1 MSRYRRWN
9 ELLELLAAAG
19 QLQVE
24 EAAKALGVSEATVRR
39 DLDELATQQMLTRIR
54 GGAVAQGVT
63 YDLPLRYK
71 SERHPSEKQRIAA
84 VAAGLVRPGQ
94 VTGLNGGTTTT
105 EVARALATRSD
116 LNGQVPPP
124 ALTVVTNALNIAT
137 ELAVRQHIKIVAT
150 GGVAR
155 PQSYELTGPLATGV
169 LEQVTLDVAILG
181 VDGIDAVAGATA
193 HHEGEASINRLMA
206 RQAAKVVI
214 AADSSKVGRRA
225 FARICT
231 AARDRRAGHRHRD
244 RRRGRGPAGG
254 RGSRR
259 CHRLKRRRPGSPTL
273 TSSTWWSS
281 ATATRTCSSSA
292 TTSPPRSA
300 SRRSW
305 CDSMS
310 LVVGGSASITAVAA
324 ARLGL
329 SVALVAAVGDDAAGQ
344 FMLDQ
349 LAREGVATD
358 AVAVRGDAPTGMTVA
373 LSNGGDRA
381 ILTAL
386 GAVGSLTADDVPAAL
401 LRRARHVHISSYFLL
416 EDSLGPGLGAV
427 ISAAQA
433 AGATVSLDTNW
444 DPSGRWG
451 DDRLAAALAR
461 ADLLLPNEAEA
472 VRLSGEP
479 DLAAAVPVLT
489 AAGARL
495 VVKLGARG
503 ALCAAGPRRHRVSV
517 PPLAPVN
524 ATGAGDCFN
533 AGLITGLL
541 RGLELTEAAALGC
554 AAGALSTR
562 APGGTGSCP
571 DLPSALALAGTA
583 TITTP
588 SPSTLP

>member
-1 MSRYRRWN
+1 MTRYRRWN

-206 RQAAKVVI
+206 RQATKVVI

-231 AARDRRAGHRHRD
+231 AGEIDV
-244 RRRGRGPAGG
+244 
-254 RGSRR
+254 
-259 CHRLKRRRPGSPTL
+259 
-273 TSSTWWSS
+273 
-281 ATATRTCSSSA
+281 
-292 TTSPPRSA
+292 
-300 SRRSW
+300 
-305 CDSMS
+305 
-310 LVVGGSASITAVAA
+310 LVTDTGIAAEDA
-324 ARLGL
+324 ARLE
-329 SVALVAAVGDDAAGQ
+329 DA
-344 FMLDQ
+344 
-349 LAREGVATD
+349 GVD
-358 AVAVRGDAPTGMTVA
+358 VV
-373 LSNGGDRA
+373 
-381 ILTAL
+381 TA
-386 GAVGSLTADDVPAAL
+386 
-401 LRRARHVHISSYFLL
+401 
-416 EDSLGPGLGAV
+416 
-427 ISAAQA
+427 
-433 AGATVSLDTNW
+433 
-444 DPSGRWG
+444 
-451 DDRLAAALAR
+451 
-461 ADLLLPNEAEA
+461 
-472 VRLSGEP
+472 
-479 DLAAAVPVLT
+479 
-489 AAGARL
+489 
-495 VVKLGARG
+495 
-503 ALCAAGPRRHRVSV
+503 
-517 PPLAPVN
+517 
-524 ATGAGDCFN
+524 
-533 AGLITGLL
+533 
-541 RGLELTEAAALGC
+541 
-554 AAGALSTR
+554 
-562 APGGTGSCP
+562 
-571 DLPSALALAGTA
+571 
-583 TITTP
+583 
-588 SPSTLP
+588 

>member
-1 MSRYRRWN
+1 MTRYRRWN

-231 AARDRRAGHRHRD
+231 AGEIDV
-244 RRRGRGPAGG
+244 
-254 RGSRR
+254 
-259 CHRLKRRRPGSPTL
+259 
-273 TSSTWWSS
+273 
-281 ATATRTCSSSA
+281 
-292 TTSPPRSA
+292 
-300 SRRSW
+300 
-305 CDSMS
+305 
-310 LVVGGSASITAVAA
+310 LVTDTGIAAEDA
-324 ARLGL
+324 ARLE
-329 SVALVAAVGDDAAGQ
+329 DA
-344 FMLDQ
+344 
-349 LAREGVATD
+349 GVD
-358 AVAVRGDAPTGMTVA
+358 VV
-373 LSNGGDRA
+373 
-381 ILTAL
+381 TA
-386 GAVGSLTADDVPAAL
+386 
-401 LRRARHVHISSYFLL
+401 
-416 EDSLGPGLGAV
+416 
-427 ISAAQA
+427 
-433 AGATVSLDTNW
+433 
-444 DPSGRWG
+444 
-451 DDRLAAALAR
+451 
-461 ADLLLPNEAEA
+461 
-472 VRLSGEP
+472 
-479 DLAAAVPVLT
+479 
-489 AAGARL
+489 
-495 VVKLGARG
+495 
-503 ALCAAGPRRHRVSV
+503 
-517 PPLAPVN
+517 
-524 ATGAGDCFN
+524 
-533 AGLITGLL
+533 
-541 RGLELTEAAALGC
+541 
-554 AAGALSTR
+554 
-562 APGGTGSCP
+562 
-571 DLPSALALAGTA
+571 
-583 TITTP
+583 
-588 SPSTLP
+588 